1 MSYKKR
7 EVVGTKYFLLLF
19 GNFKDNNFLLEQILG
34 QFEPILCSKFI
45 KFHYTDE
52 YVISH
57 FETEETPKDIKEFCK
72 IVLEDIIDNYILLPH
87 NKNVLISLPKDIEN
101 ELMDL
106 EHDNIVKPDK
116 LSEKPDIKHISE
128 VMDHVLTNL
137 FGLKDESDDIY
148 EQAIVPTLDE
158 LLDKLKTVGI
168 DKLTNQEK
176 ELLYDYSRTI

>member
-1 MSYKKR
+1 M
-7 EVVGTKYFLLLF
+7 
-19 GNFKDNNFLLEQILG
+19 
-34 QFEPILCSKFI
+34 

-57 FETEETPKDIKEFCK
+57 FETEESPKDIKEFCK

-87 NKNVLISLPKDIEN
+87 NKNILISLPKDIED

-106 EHDNIVKPDK
+106 DNDNVVKPDK

-137 FGLKDESDDIY
+137 FSLKNESEDIY
-148 EQAIVPTLDE
+148 EQVIVPTLDE
-158 LLDKLKTVGI
+158 LLDKIKTVGI

-176 ELLYDYSRTI
+176 ELLYDYSRNI

>member
-1 MSYKKR
+1 MSDKKR

-19 GNFKDNNFLLEQILG
+19 GDFKDNNFLLEQILG
-34 QFEPILCSKFI
+34 QFEPVLCSKFM
-45 KFHYTDE
+45 KFHFTDE
-52 YVISH
+52 YVIAH

-72 IVLEDIIDNYILLPH
+72 IVLNDIIDNYILLPH
-87 NKNVLISLPKDIEN
+87 NKNILISLPKDIED

-106 EHDNIVKPDK
+106 EHDNIIKPDR
-116 LSEKPDIKHISE
+116 LSEKHDIKHISE

-158 LLDKLKTVGI
+158 LLDKIKTVGI

-176 ELLYDYSRTI
+176 EQLYDYSRTI

>member
-1 MSYKKR
+1 
-7 EVVGTKYFLLLF
+7 
-19 GNFKDNNFLLEQILG
+19 
-34 QFEPILCSKFI
+34 
-45 KFHYTDE
+45 
-52 YVISH
+52 
-57 FETEETPKDIKEFCK
+57 
-72 IVLEDIIDNYILLPH
+72 
-87 NKNVLISLPKDIEN
+87 
-101 ELMDL
+101 MDL

-137 FGLKDESDDIY
+137 FGLKNETDDIY